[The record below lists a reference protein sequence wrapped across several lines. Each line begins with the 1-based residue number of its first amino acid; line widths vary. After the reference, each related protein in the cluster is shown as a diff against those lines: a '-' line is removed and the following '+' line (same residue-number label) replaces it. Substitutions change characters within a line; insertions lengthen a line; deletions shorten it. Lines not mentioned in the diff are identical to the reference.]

1 MRKYGFSFSWK
12 RLLGISGL
20 KTKISRKTGIPL
32 TKSGFERK
40 VGRTVI
46 KTIEKAVTGQIDK
59 GNKTNK
65 NNRNKIND
73 YSDRDNFDTREFK

>member
-1 MRKYGFSFSWK
+1 MKKYGFSFSWK

-32 TKSGFERK
+32 TKGGFERK

-46 KTIEKAVTGQIDK
+46 KTIENVI
-59 GNKTNK
+59 TNK
-65 NNRNKIND
+65 VEKNNKSSRDKIKN
-73 YSDRDNFDTREFK
+73 YSDRDNIDR

>member
-32 TKSGFERK
+32 TKGGVERK
-40 VGRTVI
+40 IGRTVI
-46 KTIEKAVTGQIDK
+46 KTIEKAITGSVK
-59 GNKTNK
+59 KSNK
-65 NNRNKIND
+65 NKINI
-73 YSDRDNFDTREFK
+73 YSGRDKFDR

>member
-32 TKSGFERK
+32 TKGGFERK

-46 KTIEKAVTGQIDK
+46 KTIEKVI
-59 GNKTNK
+59 
-65 NNRNKIND
+65 
-73 YSDRDNFDTREFK
+73 SDNVKMK

>member
-1 MRKYGFSFSWK
+1 MKKYGFSFSWK

-32 TKSGFERK
+32 TKGGFERK

-46 KTIEKAVTGQIDK
+46 KTIENVI
-59 GNKTNK
+59 TNK
-65 NNRNKIND
+65 VEKNNKSGRSKINN
-73 YSDRDNFDTREFK
+73 YSDRDNFDR